1 MSYITNTPV
10 LNLAKILIDP
20 SIQSYHLFR
29 KYRTARVYKLLELY
43 RRRMN
48 LIILI
53 LSMLFGKEIKLIV
66 DGTIL
71 RVANIYRAQ
80 TRKIKRVAGK
90 KFWAKRKRNIYSW
103 DYQRNV
109 RFEEVHYGLLV
120 MIVCDEDVN
129 FWHSCAYCLKDS
141 SYRVKPFSDG
151 FYAYFI
157 TFVK

>member
-1 MSYITNTPV
+1 MNYLNSLYQQVLLSISVVLSDCEKQVKVGRPPKVSDLQIACLYVMSYITNTPV
-10 LNLAKILIDP
+10 FNPAKILIDP

-53 LSMLFGKEIKLIV
+53 LSILFGEETKLIV

-90 KFWAKRKRNIYSW
+90 KFWAKRKRNRGC
-103 DYQRNV
+103 QLF
-109 RFEEVHYGLLV
+109 RF
-120 MIVCDEDVN
+120 MIV
-129 FWHSCAYCLKDS
+129 
-141 SYRVKPFSDG
+141 
-151 FYAYFI
+151 
-157 TFVK
+157 